1 MVESII
7 ANPLVRKVNFT
18 GSTRVGSI
26 VGALCGKYIKP
37 SVLELGGAAV
47 FITLEDADLELAAKN
62 AVYGSFFHSGQI
74 CMSTN
79 NILGEEYLRALN
91 HLPRPIIASTDIF
104 LAHDSVVHESVAGK
118 FIQALQREM
127 QNVRAGPSSNP
138 TENVLR
144 GVFSDSHA
152 SRVSGMVNDAIRKG
166 AKVIVGDPAAAGKFS
181 GGNVLQPLILDGVKP
196 SMRTSPAMYSLFS
209 RLHRLVVNLSNSPR
223 ARYRSLP

>member
-1 MVESII
+1 MIAFANHYTNLCDWQVVESII

-79 NILGEEYLRALN
+79 NILGEELLRAWSRFSYLIPTPLN
-91 HLPRPIIASTDIF
+91 FLSRQRFHST
-104 LAHDSVVHESVAGK
+104 SVDCRRVHPSPSARDA
-118 FIQALQREM
+118 Q
-127 QNVRAGPSSNP
+127 RAGRA
-138 TENVLR
+138 ELQY
-144 GVFSDSHA
+144 
-152 SRVSGMVNDAIRKG
+152 
-166 AKVIVGDPAAAGKFS
+166 
-181 GGNVLQPLILDGVKP
+181 GG
-196 SMRTSPAMYSLFS
+196 
-209 RLHRLVVNLSNSPR
+209 
-223 ARYRSLP
+223 